1 MMQRHHGIAPRR
13 RPVGQG
19 GPDRGAR
26 LAPARARVALSS
38 IGKGG
43 AVDLNWPP
51 AAPGARSSS
60 SGMPEPADDLADT
73 SIDVA
78 QLVGDGRDRG
88 DRAPGARASLFSAS
102 RHTHVLKPVDF
113 GPVCA

>member
-1 MMQRHHGIAPRR
+1 
-13 RPVGQG
+13 
-19 GPDRGAR
+19 
-26 LAPARARVALSS
+26 
-38 IGKGG
+38 
-43 AVDLNWPP
+43 VDLNRPP

-60 SGMPEPADDLADT
+60 SGMPAPADDLADT

-78 QLVGDGRDRG
+78 QLVGDRPRSS

-113 GPVCA
+113 APVCA